1 MYWNCWGILYVNCFI
16 IDKLQHE
23 MYWNLH
29 LHLWTVQMHLINYNM
44 RCIETCDLE
53 PDEFKGIKIN
63 YNMRCIETNMGYT

>member
-1 MYWNCWGILYVNCFI
+1 
-16 IDKLQHE
+16 
-23 MYWNLH
+23 
-29 LHLWTVQMHLINYNM
+29 M